1 MITIV
6 MMKELRSILLSPKFI
21 GSFLVASILILLS
34 VYLGINDYS
43 RAQSDFEESKKL
55 TDQELLVRTTYAGTA
70 TRASRAPDPMQI
82 FVSGVNNDVGRR
94 SVIVPEDPVKLYG
107 SFYSEETLFAL
118 FRYFDLAFIVQVVLS
133 LFAILFTYDS
143 INGEK
148 ETGTLQ
154 LTFSNNLPRAQFI
167 LAKFLGAVLG
177 MLIPIIIPILLG
189 VLLVLV
195 MKVPFAAGDWVRFC
209 GFLGCSVLYIVFFTC
224 LGILMSILT
233 KRSNISFLYSL
244 VAWVLLVF
252 IGPRAASMAAGQMV
266 QVPSAAELDS
276 QRDMYSKDRWDREL
290 KDLAKRMA
298 ARMAPVEKST
308 PDERRDYRDAHE
320 WEWMQQDDSL
330 QKVLQKDIEDYGI
343 KLNEEFRNRKT
354 HQENVTYMIS
364 RISPASAFQIAAMNL
379 AQTDVA
385 IKARYEDAM
394 NIFRTKFN
402 QYTEKKQE
410 QSGGGGGM
418 SGGIKITASPAGL
431 KFDVPRQGDRLDFS
445 DAPELV
451 PTNRSLSE
459 IFNSTIV
466 DMGILICS
474 TLVAFGITFF
484 RFRRYEMN

>member
-1 MITIV
+1 

-21 GSFLVASILILLS
+21 GSFLVSSLLILLS
-34 VYLGINDYS
+34 VYLGINDYR
-43 RAQSDFEESKKL
+43 RAQSDFEESRKFSE
-55 TDQELLVRTTYAGTA
+55 QELLIRTTYGGTE

-94 SVIVPEDPVKLYG
+94 SAISPFDPVKLYG

-118 FRYFDLAFIVQVVLS
+118 FRYFDLLFIVQVILS

-167 LAKFLGAVLG
+167 LGKFLGAVLG
-177 MLIPIIIPILLG
+177 MLIPIIVPILLG

-195 MKVPFAAGDWVRFC
+195 MKVPFAGSDWVRFC

-224 LGILMSILT
+224 LGILTSILT

-252 IGPRAASMAAGQMV
+252 IGPRAASMTAGQLV
-266 QVPSAAELDS
+266 PVPSAAELDS
-276 QRDMYSKDRWDREL
+276 QRDLYSKDRWDREL
-290 KDLAKRMA
+290 KGLSERMS
-298 ARMAPVEKST
+298 ARMAPTKGMND
-308 PDERRDYRDAHE
+308 DERKNYRDAHE

-330 QKVLQKDIEDYGI
+330 HKVLTKDIDDYGI
-343 KLNEEFRNRKT
+343 KLNEEFRNRKA
-354 HQENVTYMIS
+354 HQENVTYLLS

-394 NIFRTKFN
+394 NIFRTAFN
-402 QYTEKKQE
+402 QYTENKQQ
-410 QSGGGGGM
+410 QSGGGPMG
-418 SGGIKITASPAGL
+418 GGIRIIASSTGI
-431 KFDVPRQGDRLDFS
+431 KFDVPRHGDRLDFS
-445 DAPELV
+445 DAPELIH
-451 PTNRSLSE
+451 PQRSLKE

-474 TLVAFGITFF
+474 TLIAFGITFF
-484 RFRRYEMN
+484 RFLRYEMN